1 MRPQKHF
8 FRYLLI
14 FIFVL
19 SALGGALPPWPEV
32 ARAAAPAQAASHVV
46 ISEFRFRGPK
56 GGNDEFIELYNPT
69 GDTVDISNWSIW
81 KSNGSGV
88 QSQIKKIPS
97 GTLLHSGQHYLIAN
111 TNSNGY
117 SGSVPPDL
125 TYTSGITDDGGI
137 ALLDNQG
144 HSVDEVGMT
153 ICPVTPIPTPTP
165 TSTPRCYYETN
176 PLTALTTNS
185 DQGYERKLGGSSDSC
200 QDSDDN
206 ANDFLLVSPSDPQN
220 SSSPLRLCG
229 VTLPTLTPTDT
240 PTPTNIPTDTPTP
253 PPTPACADRPNA
265 TPLSILINEVA
276 WAGTAANSADEW
288 IELYNPGS
296 TCIKLDGWILKADD
310 NTPTINLSGVIQAN
324 GYYLLERSDDNTVKD
339 IPADKIYSGELSN
352 SGEKLL
358 LYNPNGGVVDTA
370 NNDGGGWPAGS
381 SLIYGSMERRGIMLD
396 VPSAW
401 LTNTGAVRDGHG
413 LDADGHEINGT
424 PKARNWAVTVTNT
437 PIRRPTA
444 TPTRPPTPVAHIVI
458 NEFLPRPGFDWNR
471 DGQVNVYDEFIEI
484 ANYGPVAGSVSGW
497 KLDDEANLGSAPF
510 ALPNVTLN
518 PGDHLIVYASQS
530 NILLS
535 DGGDTV
541 RLINSRGIVVDA
553 RTYSI
558 AAVADQSWC
567 RLPDMRG
574 SWFSDCTPT
583 PNLPNERKGAI
594 PATPPGTGLE
604 SPLCLF
610 PDTLPDDFRR
620 AECAGYGSN
629 IWQPAYWDAP
639 GWQGLQWVPDL
650 FSKWLS
656 FVE

>member
-1 MRPQKHF
+1 MLPPKQI
-8 FRYLLI
+8 FRYLLVVL
-14 FIFVL
+14 FIL
-19 SALGGALPPWPEV
+19 SASGGALVPWATV
-32 ARAAAPAQAASHVV
+32 ARAASPAQTATHVV
-46 ISEFRFRGPK
+46 ISEFRFRGPT
-56 GGNDEFIELYNPT
+56 GGSDEFIELYNPT
-69 GDTVDISNWSIW
+69 GNTVDISGWKVQ
-81 KSNGSGV
+81 KSNATGT
-88 QSQIKKIPS
+88 QTTIKSIPS
-97 GTLLHSGQHYLIAN
+97 GTLLYSGQHYLIAP
-111 TNSNGY
+111 SGY

-125 TYTSGITDDGGI
+125 TATLGIVDNGGI
-137 ALLDNQG
+137 ALLDSNGQI
-144 HSVDEVGMT
+144 VDQVGMT
-153 ICPVTPIPTPTP
+153 VCSGCYVE
-165 TSTPRCYYETN
+165 TS
-176 PLTALTTNS
+176 PLTQLTVNVN
-185 DQGYERKLGGSSDSC
+185 QGYERKLGGASDSC
-200 QDSDDN
+200 EDSDNN
-206 ANDFLLVSPSDPQN
+206 ASDFLLAAPSDPQN
-220 SSSPLRLCG
+220 SSAPLRLCG
-229 VTLPTLTPTDT
+229 SILPTLTPTDT
-240 PTPTNIPTDTPTP
+240 PAPTDTPTATNTSTATNTATNTVVP
-253 PPTPACADRPNA
+253 SPTLACVDVPNA

-296 TCIKLDGWILKADD
+296 TCVKLNGWILKSDD
-310 NTPTINLSGVIQAN
+310 NTPTIHLSGVIQAN
-324 GYYLLERSDDNTVKD
+324 GYYLLERTDDNTVKD
-339 IPADKIYSGELSN
+339 IPADQIYSGELSN
-352 SGEKLL
+352 SGERLL
-358 LYNPNGGVVDTA
+358 LYNPNGYLVDTA

-413 LDADGHEINGT
+413 MDADGHEINGT
-424 PKARNWAVTVTNT
+424 PKARNWATTVTNT
-437 PIRRPTA
+437 PVRRPTA

-458 NEFLPRPGFDWNR
+458 NEFLPRPGFDWNG

-484 ANYGPVAGSVSGW
+484 ANYGPVAGSISGW

-510 ALPNVTLN
+510 ALPNATLN

-553 RTYSI
+553 RSYSI

-583 PNLPNERKGAI
+583 PNLPNTRKGTI

-604 SPLCLF
+604 APLCLF
-610 PDTLPDDFRR
+610 PDTLPDDFWR
-620 AECAGYGSN
+620 AECAGYGAN

-639 GWQGLQWVPDL
+639 GWKKLQWVPDL

>member
-1 MRPQKHF
+1 MLPWKPF
-8 FRYLLI
+8 FRYALI
-14 FIFVL
+14 FCLAL
-19 SALGGALPPWPEV
+19 SLSGGILASPAVQV
-32 ARAAAPAQAASHVV
+32 AQAAAPAQTVNHVV
-46 ISEFRFRGPK
+46 ISEFRFRGPQ

-69 GDTVDISNWSIW
+69 SNTVNIGTWEIWRSNDT
-81 KSNGSGV
+81 GS
-88 QSQIKKIPS
+88 QSKFVTIPA

-111 TNSNGY
+111 TNTNGGY
-117 SGSVPPDL
+117 SGSVQPDL
-125 TYTSGITDDGGI
+125 TYGSGIVDNGGI
-137 ALLDNQG
+137 ALTGPGGTPVIDQ
-144 HSVDEVGMT
+144 VG
-153 ICPVTPIPTPTP
+153 
-165 TSTPRCYYETN
+165 TSNCSICYYELTPLPPFDKNTN
-176 PLTALTTNS
+176 I
-185 DQGYERKLGGSSDSC
+185 DQGYERKPGGIADSC
-200 QDSDDN
+200 TDTDDN
-206 ANDFLLVSPSDPQN
+206 VNDFIQISPDDPQN

-229 VTLPTLTPTDT
+229 VLLPTLTPTDV
-240 PTPTNIPTDTPTP
+240 PTSTSTPTDTPV
-253 PPTPACADRPNA
+253 PTPTRACEDRPNA

-276 WAGTAANSADEW
+276 WAGTAASTADEW

-296 TCIKLDGWILKADD
+296 VCIKLDGWILKAAD
-310 NTPTINLSGVIQAN
+310 NEPAIQLTGTIRAN
-324 GYYLLERSDDNTVKD
+324 GYYLLERTDDNTVKD
-339 IPADKIYSGELSN
+339 IAADKIYSGDLSN
-352 SGEKLL
+352 SGERLL

-396 VPSAW
+396 VTTAW

-437 PIRRPTA
+437 PVRRPTS

-497 KLDDEANLGSAPF
+497 KIDDEANLGSAPF

-518 PGDHLIVYASQS
+518 PGDHLIIYASQS
-530 NILLS
+530 NIFLS

-541 RLINSRGIVVDA
+541 RLMNSRGIVVDA
-553 RTYSI
+553 RTYAL
-558 AAVADQSWC
+558 AAVPDQSWC

-574 SWFSDCTPT
+574 SWFNDCTPT
-583 PNLPNERKGAI
+583 PNLANERKGII

-604 SPLCLF
+604 EPLCLF
-610 PDTLPDDFRR
+610 PDTLPNDFRL
-620 AECAGYGSN
+620 AECNGYGAEV
-629 IWQPAYWDAP
+629 WQPAYWDTP
-639 GWQGLQWVPDL
+639 GWQGLQWLPDL
-650 FSKWLS
+650 FSKWIS